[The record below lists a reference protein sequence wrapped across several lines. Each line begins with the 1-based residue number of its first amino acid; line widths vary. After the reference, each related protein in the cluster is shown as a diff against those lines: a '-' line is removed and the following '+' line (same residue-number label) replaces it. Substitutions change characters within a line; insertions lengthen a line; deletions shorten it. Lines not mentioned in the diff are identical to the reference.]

1 MDIFF
6 PGIMIWFTMEQK
18 KRESFSLL
26 RSQQPPLIPLF
37 QRGNKLGSSSSP
49 EEKALLPL
57 KKGGREG
64 FLEKPF
70 SNHQTDKIIEEG

>member
-1 MDIFF
+1 LVYNE
-6 PGIMIWFTMEQK
+6 TK
-18 KRESFSLL
+18 KREPFSLL
-26 RSQQPPLIPLF
+26 RSQHPSLIPLF

-70 SNHQTDKIIEEG
+70 SNR